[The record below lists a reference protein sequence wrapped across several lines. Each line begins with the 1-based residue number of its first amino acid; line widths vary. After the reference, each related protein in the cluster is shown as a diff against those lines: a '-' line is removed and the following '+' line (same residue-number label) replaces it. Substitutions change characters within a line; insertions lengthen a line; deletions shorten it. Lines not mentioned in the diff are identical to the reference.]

1 MPLGVAYVYHL
12 HRTKWISY
20 LVYFSA
26 NWEINKM
33 FVCKEYLKG
42 ATKCTSDSLEEAFQV
57 AAGMTSSIFSHLTFS

>member
-1 MPLGVAYVYHL
+1 MPLGVAYGYHL

-20 LVYFSA
+20 SVYFSA

-42 ATKCTSDSLEEAFQV
+42 ATKCTSDSL
-57 AAGMTSSIFSHLTFS
+57 